1 MRHFRISNLQWG
13 AGILSAFIGT
23 LLLIS
28 PHRFTS
34 LQEWFILKD
43 SLVAFGY
50 ALLISG
56 CVLLSIPIM
65 APSSQVITLTHL
77 VTSGLLGF
85 FALSLLKSFQPGLG
99 WIIPLNL
106 IMIVLG
112 LLIALVIPQTYQ
124 TIQPQR
130 DAKGYPLKGDFFT
143 FLLGNSTLLVG
154 LGLIAQ
160 SLIYPDWVILGGR
173 KLFTGLFA
181 LLLILAGLTLT
192 AVQLAGIRR
201 FTRARKLWVPL
212 MWGSHLFAG
221 AVFLIA
227 LLLPNDNRLITT
239 FYAGFAFFLLTVSWV
254 SPKMAH
260 HSPLSMESRLA
271 LVLALVVGLPL
282 ILSINWMSYQEEKSV
297 LQETLINQENQAR
310 ALAADIRDYISLH
323 GSVLKGIAGQPYLLS
338 LSQSSQQEEL
348 NTYLSAYPD
357 VSAFSIFNKDGQPL
371 SSTNEN
377 MKYVSAKGSP
387 FYELARQTRQSALDV
402 IISPV
407 FRKPVLE
414 LSQPILSADGTFQ
427 GIVALA
433 MPIDRISTQ
442 LQESSLES
450 NIHFFLVD
458 QNGRVITHPD
468 MNLVNSFAD
477 LSNLPVVQAF
487 KTNPNIA
494 GNLIYDGLHGRELAG
509 YARVA
514 NYGWGVIVERQSDD
528 ALEGVY
534 YRRDLA
540 VGFLIFVLPLSALL
554 GMILSARLA
563 APLQALSQAAFEM
576 AQGNDQAPL
585 PATKFVELARLSRAF
600 GEMRLQLAKRTE
612 EREYALAALR
622 TSNETLE
629 KRVEQRTAEID
640 AERARLKAV
649 IDAAPE
655 GIMVIDQQT
664 RILFMNPTAA
674 KLFDQDIPIGELYKS
689 QTNLRLCQPGGILI
703 DPKELPLTRSALFG
717 ETYTKYEMALRKPDK
732 QVRSLLVNTAPI
744 YDKHQSITGAVGVYQ
759 DITERKRLEDENNLQ
774 RQLLQNIF
782 EGDPEGIAVIVQHE
796 HGAFVELCNPAY
808 QELTPTPDVSPMG
821 KYYEEVWPNELGK
834 SSSEWLKN
842 VLTERVSLSID
853 KAEQN
858 YPDGTR
864 RYFTIHFRPLDW
876 TGRTAALLVIWD
888 ITSLEFAK
896 QQARLAAEYAKR
908 RAQEAEASKEI
919 LREYTAKLERSN
931 QDLQDFAFIAS
942 HDLMEPL
949 RKVQAFGERLK
960 SKYDEQLPEEASDW
974 INRMQNAAFRMQ
986 TMLNDLLTYS
996 RVSTR
1001 AQPYVMVNL
1010 NEIVEQVIADLEVRI
1025 EKTHGVVNYD
1035 RLPCVEADPSQLNQL
1050 LLNLISNALKFH
1062 KPDVPPVIYLRSKQA
1077 DPGWVEFE
1085 VEDNGIGIDIDNHA
1099 KIFEPF
1105 QRLHGRSEYEGNGMG
1120 LAICRK
1126 IIERHKGIIRVQS
1139 ALGQGTTFIIR
1150 LPEVQHKEL

>member
-1 MRHFRISNLQWG
+1 
-13 AGILSAFIGT
+13 
-23 LLLIS
+23 
-28 PHRFTS
+28 
-34 LQEWFILKD
+34 
-43 SLVAFGY
+43 
-50 ALLISG
+50 
-56 CVLLSIPIM
+56 
-65 APSSQVITLTHL
+65 
-77 VTSGLLGF
+77 
-85 FALSLLKSFQPGLG
+85 
-99 WIIPLNL
+99 
-106 IMIVLG
+106 
-112 LLIALVIPQTYQ
+112 
-124 TIQPQR
+124 
-130 DAKGYPLKGDFFT
+130 
-143 FLLGNSTLLVG
+143 
-154 LGLIAQ
+154 
-160 SLIYPDWVILGGR
+160 
-173 KLFTGLFA
+173 
-181 LLLILAGLTLT
+181 
-192 AVQLAGIRR
+192 
-201 FTRARKLWVPL
+201 

-221 AVFLIA
+221 VVFLIA
-227 LLLPNDNRLITT
+227 LLLPNENRLITT
-239 FYAGFAFFLLTVSWV
+239 FYAGFGFFLLTVSWI
-254 SPKMAH
+254 SPRMAD

-297 LQETLINQENQAR
+297 LQETLISQENQAR

-338 LSQSSQQEEL
+338 LSPSSQQEEL
-348 NTYLSAYPD
+348 KTYLSAYPD
-357 VSAFSIFNKDGQPL
+357 ISAFSIFDQDGQPL
-371 SSTNEN
+371 SSTSESVLN
-377 MKYVSAKGSP
+377 VSAKGFP
-387 FYELARQTRQSALDV
+387 FYELARQTRQSALDFL
-402 IISPV
+402 ISPV
-407 FRKPVLE
+407 FHRPVLA
-414 LSQPILSADGTFQ
+414 LSQPILNADGTFQ
-427 GIVALA
+427 GIVSLS
-433 MPIDRISTQ
+433 MYTDRISNQ

-450 NIHFFLVD
+450 NIHFFLVN

-468 MNLVNSFAD
+468 TTLVNSFAD
-477 LSNLPVVQAF
+477 LSNLPVVHAF
-487 KTNPNIA
+487 ITNPNIA
-494 GNLIYDGLHGRELAG
+494 GNLIYDGPHGRELAG

-514 NYGWGVIVERQSDD
+514 DYGWGVVVERLSDD

-585 PATKFVELARLSRAF
+585 PATKFVELARLSQAF
-600 GEMRLQLAKRTE
+600 GEMRLRLAKRTE

-655 GIMVIDQQT
+655 GITVTDPQA
-664 RILFMNPTAA
+664 RILFTNPTAE
-674 KLFDQDIPIGELYKS
+674 KLYDQDVPIGEPYKS
-689 QTNLRLCQPGGILI
+689 QTNLHLCQPDGTLI
-703 DPKELPLTRSALFG
+703 DPKDLPLTRSALFG
-717 ETYTKYEMALRKPDK
+717 EIFTNYEMMIHKPDN

-744 YDKHQSITGAVGVYQ
+744 YDKHQSITGAVGVFQ
-759 DITERKRLEDENNLQ
+759 DITERKQLEDENNLQ

-782 EGDPEGIAVIVQHE
+782 EGDPDGIAVIVQRE

-808 QELTPTPDVSPMG
+808 QALTPRPDISPIG
-821 KYYEEVWPNELGK
+821 KYFEEVWPKELGI

-842 VLTERVSLSID
+842 VLTQRESLSID
-853 KAEQN
+853 KAELN
-858 YPDGTR
+858 YPDGSR

-876 TGRTAALLVIWD
+876 TGKPAALLVIWD
-888 ITSLEFAK
+888 ITSLENAK
-896 QQARLAAEYAKR
+896 QQARLAAEYAQR
-908 RAQEAEASKEI
+908 RAQKSEASKEI
-919 LREYTAKLERSN
+919 LREYTARLERSN

-949 RKVQAFGERLK
+949 RKVQAFGDRLK
-960 SKYDEQLPEEASDW
+960 SKYDEKLPEEATDW

-1001 AQPYVMVNL
+1001 AQPYVMVDL

-1025 EKTHGVVNYD
+1025 EKTHGAVKCD
-1035 RLPCVEADPSQLNQL
+1035 PLPSVEADATQLNQL
-1050 LLNLISNALKFH
+1050 FLNLISNGLKFH
-1062 KPDVPPVIYLRSKQA
+1062 KPDVPPVICLRSRQA
-1077 DPGWVEFE
+1077 EPGWVEFE
-1085 VEDNGIGIDIDNHA
+1085 VEDNGIGIDVGNHE

-1105 QRLHGRSEYEGNGMG
+1105 QRLHGRTEYEGNGMG

-1139 ALGQGTTFIIR
+1139 VLGQGTTFIIR
-1150 LPEVQHKEL
+1150 LPEAQQKEV